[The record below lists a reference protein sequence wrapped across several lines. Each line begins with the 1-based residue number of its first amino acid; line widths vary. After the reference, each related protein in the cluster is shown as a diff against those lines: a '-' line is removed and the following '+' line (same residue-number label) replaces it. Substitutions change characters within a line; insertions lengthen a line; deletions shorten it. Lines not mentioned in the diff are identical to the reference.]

1 MLSGDDCLDGLAI
14 VIPPEIQTVR
24 EDIFFMDTLASN
36 DEDIY
41 FMDTLASNDE
51 DIYSLDT
58 PASSSEDISMQLQS
72 FQYIL
77 LHTKKHKQK
86 LDKRLQ
92 QICI

>member
-41 FMDTLASNDE
+41 
-51 DIYSLDT
+51 SLDT
-58 PASSSEDISMQLQS
+58 LASSSEDISMQLQS
-72 FQYIL
+72 FQTFIF
-77 LHTKKHKQK
+77 HTEKHKQK
-86 LDKRLQ
+86 TK
-92 QICI
+92 